1 MSRLTE
7 TIGAAVARGA
17 STAEFSRDRGGTVLL
32 SKPNGI
38 GTASKGLAAT
48 APAGSEVVKVNLG

>member
-1 MSRLTE
+1 MSRLAE

-32 SKPNGI
+32 SKPNG
-38 GTASKGLAAT
+38 LAAT
-48 APAGSEVVKVNLG
+48 APGSEVVKVNVG